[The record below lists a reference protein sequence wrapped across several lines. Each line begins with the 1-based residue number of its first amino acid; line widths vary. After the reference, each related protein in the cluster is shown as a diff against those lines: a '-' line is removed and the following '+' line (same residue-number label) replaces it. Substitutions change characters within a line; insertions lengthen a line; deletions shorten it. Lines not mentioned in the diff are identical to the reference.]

1 MGYEIVMCVMALFVN
16 LLVVG
21 CFALVYGTKMKYENG
36 MLFGIHMPKEAQQDP
51 EVKTLM
57 ERYTI
62 RMKQI
67 YWWST
72 AGAVISGV
80 LAFTYTSI
88 FMFGWMFWLFAFT
101 IGSMGCICR
110 YHRKLYDIKVKN
122 RWFAGTGANI
132 VVIDTAASAQAEEK
146 QIRALWHLP
155 AFLIFVILCLI
166 SEVRAWIQE
175 ETVHLLV
182 PVTAFLVTGVFWGLH
197 VWSNRRRCE
206 PYSENTQINTAIHVR
221 ERRMWAWIWLVGTYT
236 SLIGMGEILWQISR
250 KGYLDVVDTIICVIF
265 SMAGGLFILA
275 AILWMMKKRQELL
288 KTEEPL
294 SYVDDDIYWKNGWYN
309 NPRDRRWVVPSRMC
323 SSNYS
328 FNMGKPG
335 VRYLTGAL
343 GSVIVIGVLWLVVVF
358 FGMDFVRPQLSID
371 GNQVTV
377 RSAEYGISFAR
388 KEIEDAELLENLPEE
403 DFVRINGLSD
413 SRQLLGKFKGEESG
427 KAMFYIRRG
436 ETPVLKIKLP
446 EYTVFINSEESGK
459 VKEWYEE
466 LSS

>member
-1 MGYEIVMCVMALFVN
+1 
-16 LLVVG
+16 
-21 CFALVYGTKMKYENG
+21 
-36 MLFGIHMPKEAQQDP
+36 
-51 EVKTLM
+51 
-57 ERYTI
+57 
-62 RMKQI
+62 
-67 YWWST
+67 
-72 AGAVISGV
+72 
-80 LAFTYTSI
+80 
-88 FMFGWMFWLFAFT
+88 
-101 IGSMGCICR
+101 
-110 YHRKLYDIKVKN
+110 
-122 RWFAGTGANI
+122 
-132 VVIDTAASAQAEEK
+132 
-146 QIRALWHLP
+146 
-155 AFLIFVILCLI
+155 
-166 SEVRAWIQE
+166 
-175 ETVHLLV
+175 
-182 PVTAFLVTGVFWGLH
+182 
-197 VWSNRRRCE
+197 
-206 PYSENTQINTAIHVR
+206 
-221 ERRMWAWIWLVGTYT
+221 MWAWIWLVGTYT
-236 SLIGMGEILWQISR
+236 SLIGMGEILWRISR

-294 SYVDDDIYWKNGWYN
+294 SYVDDDIYWYN
-309 NPRDRRWVVPSRMC
+309 NPRDRRWVVPDRMC

-377 RSAEYGISFAR
+377 RSAEYGISFDK
-388 KEIEDAELLENLPEE
+388 KEIEDAELLEDLPEE

-446 EYTVFINSEESGK
+446 EYTVFVNSEESGK
-459 VKEWYEE
+459 VQEWYEE

>member
-88 FMFGWMFWLFAFT
+88 FMFGWMFWLFVFT

-155 AFLIFVILCLI
+155 AFLIFVILCLM

-309 NPRDRRWVVPSRMC
+309 NPRDRRWVVPDRMC

>member
-36 MLFGIHMPKEAQQDP
+36 MLFGIHMPKEAQKDP
-51 EVKTLM
+51 EVKILM

-155 AFLIFVILCLI
+155 AFLIFVILCLM

-459 VKEWYEE
+459 VQEWYEE

>member
-1 MGYEIVMCVMALFVN
+1 MMCVMALFVN

-155 AFLIFVILCLI
+155 AFLIFVILCLM

>member
-1 MGYEIVMCVMALFVN
+1 MGYEIMMCVMALFVN

-36 MLFGIHMPKEAQQDP
+36 MLFGIHMPKEAQKDP
-51 EVKTLM
+51 EVQSLM
-57 ERYTI
+57 EQYAV
-62 RMKQI
+62 RMKKF
-67 YWWST
+67 YWWNV
-72 AGAVISGV
+72 AGAVLSGL
-80 LAFTYTSI
+80 LAFSYTSI
-88 FMFGWMFWLFAFT
+88 FMFGWMFWIFEFT
-101 IGSMGCICR
+101 IGSMGVLCMN
-110 YHRKLYDIKVKN
+110 HRKLYDIKVKHQ
-122 RWFAGTGANI
+122 WFAAEGADI
-132 VVIDTAASAQAEEK
+132 VVIDTGASAKAEEK
-146 QIRALWHLP
+146 RIPAVWHLP
-155 AFLIFVILCLI
+155 AVVIL
-166 SEVRAWIQE
+166 AWLCFLPGMRRWVQE
-175 ETVHLLV
+175 EAANILV
-182 PVTAFLVTGVFWGLH
+182 PGMALLTAGLFWVLH
-197 VWSNRRRCE
+197 IWTNRRRCE

-221 ERRMWAWIWLVGTYT
+221 ERRMWAGIWLVGTYT
-236 SLIGMGEILWQISR
+236 SLIGMGEVLWQISR

-309 NPRDRRWVVPSRMC
+309 NPRDRRWVVLSRMC

-377 RSAEYGISFAR
+377 RSAEYGISFDR

>member
-1 MGYEIVMCVMALFVN
+1 MMCVMALFVN

-36 MLFGIHMPKEAQQDP
+36 MLFGIHMPKEAQKDP
-51 EVKTLM
+51 EVQSLM
-57 ERYTI
+57 EQYAV
-62 RMKQI
+62 RMKKF
-67 YWWST
+67 YWWNV
-72 AGAVISGV
+72 AGAVLSGL
-80 LAFTYTSI
+80 LAFSYTSI
-88 FMFGWMFWLFAFT
+88 FMFGWMFWIFEFT

-155 AFLIFVILCLI
+155 AFLIFVILCLM

-197 VWSNRRRCE
+197 VWSNQRRCE
-206 PYSENTQINTAIHVR
+206 VFSENSRKNTAVHVR
-221 ERRMWAWIWLVGTYT
+221 ERRMWAWILLVGTYT
-236 SLIGMGEILWQISR
+236 NLAGMGVLLWQISR
-250 KGYLDVVDTIICVIF
+250 KGYLDTVDLIICVLL
-265 SMAGGLFILA
+265 SLAGGLFILA

-358 FGMDFVRPQLSID
+358 FRMDFVRPQLSID

-377 RSAEYGISFAR
+377 RSAEYGISFDR

>member
-88 FMFGWMFWLFAFT
+88 FMFGWMFWLFVFT

-155 AFLIFVILCLI
+155 AFLIFVILCLM

-265 SMAGGLFILA
+265 SMAGGLLILA

>member
-155 AFLIFVILCLI
+155 AFLIFVILCLM

>member
-36 MLFGIHMPKEAQQDP
+36 MLFGIHMPKEAQKDP

-155 AFLIFVILCLI
+155 AFLIFVILCLM

>member
-155 AFLIFVILCLI
+155 AFLIFVILCLM

-377 RSAEYGISFAR
+377 RSAEYGISFDR

-459 VKEWYEE
+459 VQEWYEE

>member
-36 MLFGIHMPKEAQQDP
+36 MLFGIHMPKEAQKDP
-51 EVKTLM
+51 EVKILM
-57 ERYTI
+57 EQYVV
-62 RMKQI
+62 RMKKF
-67 YWWST
+67 YWWNV
-72 AGAVISGV
+72 AGAVLSGL
-80 LAFTYTSI
+80 LAFSYTSI
-88 FMFGWMFWLFAFT
+88 FMFGWMFWIFEFT
-101 IGSMGCICR
+101 IGSMGFLCMN
-110 YHRKLYDIKVKN
+110 HRKLYDIKVKHQ
-122 RWFAGTGANI
+122 WFAAEGADI
-132 VVIDTAASAQAEEK
+132 VVIDTGASAKAEEK
-146 QIRALWHLP
+146 RIPAVWHLP
-155 AFLIFVILCLI
+155 AVVIL
-166 SEVRAWIQE
+166 AWLCFLPGMRRWVQE
-175 ETVHLLV
+175 EAANILV
-182 PVTAFLVTGVFWGLH
+182 PGMALLTAGLFWVLH
-197 VWSNRRRCE
+197 IWTNRRRCE

-221 ERRMWAWIWLVGTYT
+221 ERRMWAWIGLVGTYT

-377 RSAEYGISFAR
+377 RSAEYGISFDR

>member
-1 MGYEIVMCVMALFVN
+1 MGYEIMMCVMALFVN

-36 MLFGIHMPKEAQQDP
+36 MLFGIHMPKEAQKDP

-155 AFLIFVILCLI
+155 AFLIFVILCLM

>member
-57 ERYTI
+57 ERYTV

-155 AFLIFVILCLI
+155 AFLIFVILCLM

>member
-1 MGYEIVMCVMALFVN
+1 MGYEIMMCVMALFVN

-155 AFLIFVILCLI
+155 AFLIFVILCLM

-288 KTEEPL
+288 KTEEPI

>member
-36 MLFGIHMPKEAQQDP
+36 MLFGIHMPKEAQKDP
-51 EVKTLM
+51 EVKILM

-155 AFLIFVILCLI
+155 AFLIFVILCLM

-250 KGYLDVVDTIICVIF
+250 KGYLDTVDLIICVLL
-265 SMAGGLFILA
+265 SLAGGLFILA

-377 RSAEYGISFAR
+377 RSAEYGISFDR

>member
-155 AFLIFVILCLI
+155 AFLIFVILCLM

-358 FGMDFVRPQLSID
+358 CGMDFVRPQLSID

>member
-155 AFLIFVILCLI
+155 AFLIFVILCLM

-197 VWSNRRRCE
+197 VWTNRRRCE

-377 RSAEYGISFAR
+377 RSAEYGISFDR

>member
-155 AFLIFVILCLI
+155 AFLIFVILCLM

-236 SLIGMGEILWQISR
+236 SLIGMGAILWQISR

-459 VKEWYEE
+459 VQEWYEE

>member
-1 MGYEIVMCVMALFVN
+1 MGYEIMMCVMALFVN

-36 MLFGIHMPKEAQQDP
+36 MLFGIHMPKEAQKDP
-51 EVKTLM
+51 EVQSLM
-57 ERYTI
+57 EQYAVR
-62 RMKQI
+62 RKKF
-67 YWWST
+67 YWWNV
-72 AGAVISGV
+72 AGAVLSGL
-80 LAFTYTSI
+80 LAFSYTSI
-88 FMFGWMFWLFAFT
+88 FMFGWMFWIFEFT
-101 IGSMGCICR
+101 IGSMGVLCMN
-110 YHRKLYDIKVKN
+110 HRKLYDIKVKHQ
-122 RWFAGTGANI
+122 WFAAEGADI
-132 VVIDTAASAQAEEK
+132 VVIDTGASAKAEEK
-146 QIRALWHLP
+146 RIPAVWHLP
-155 AFLIFVILCLI
+155 AVVIL
-166 SEVRAWIQE
+166 AWLCFLPGMRRWVQE
-175 ETVHLLV
+175 EAANILV
-182 PVTAFLVTGVFWGLH
+182 PGMALLTAGLFWVLH
-197 VWSNRRRCE
+197 IWTNRRRCE

-221 ERRMWAWIWLVGTYT
+221 ERRMWAWIGLVGTYT

-377 RSAEYGISFAR
+377 RSAEYGISFDR

>member
-1 MGYEIVMCVMALFVN
+1 MYLPIP
-16 LLVVG
+16 
-21 CFALVYGTKMKYENG
+21 
-36 MLFGIHMPKEAQQDP
+36 PK
-51 EVKTLM
+51 
-57 ERYTI
+57 
-62 RMKQI
+62 
-67 YWWST
+67 
-72 AGAVISGV
+72 AV
-80 LAFTYTSI
+80 
-88 FMFGWMFWLFAFT
+88 
-101 IGSMGCICR
+101 
-110 YHRKLYDIKVKN
+110 HIKVKN

-155 AFLIFVILCLI
+155 AFLIFVILCLM

-197 VWSNRRRCE
+197 VWSNQRRCE
-206 PYSENTQINTAIHVR
+206 VFSENSRKNTAVHVR
-221 ERRMWAWIWLVGTYT
+221 ERRMWAWILLVGTYT
-236 SLIGMGEILWQISR
+236 NLAGMGVLLWQISR
-250 KGYLDVVDTIICVIF
+250 KGYLDTVDLIICVLL
-265 SMAGGLFILA
+265 SLAGGLFILA

-377 RSAEYGISFAR
+377 RSAEYGISFDR